1 MAINMQGSWT
11 VSVKSK
17 EATLPQRF
25 IIAGA
30 DCGNGTYDG
39 DLSTLPVTVSGNN
52 WSITIQNDPGTGFV
66 DSGTRTTPPAISA
79 GQFQFEVESD
89 DAVGDEDFNDL
100 ILKCTRKECAE
111 VPKKLGE
118 ICPPRQWE
126 RDNICDTYILTYRY
140 NIRVENQL
148 VETTL
153 RYKVVRCTEGYVLS
167 DLLNSITLF
176 PGEEVFMST
185 RSQHTTNRFT
195 EDKSFS
201 ASQVSRSSDRLWM
214 ETYKTAATDFIS
226 TERATSRTAANSSF
240 SQTSGGGSAG
250 IDLGFFEIGGGV
262 SHVSGEFDANSS
274 AEFTNALHQHLETSF
289 HQTNQVVRDSMSIN
303 ITQVNSHREATSERD
318 DELKVATRRFKNLNQ
333 CHTVTHYFY
342 QIAKRQRVKI
352 VLLSR
357 TFRVLN
363 RFANT
368 AVNIKPHD
376 LSLSTNVV
384 VTPLQPGTG
393 AAVASVAL
401 VAQPQFVTL
410 QRATADQLNLQRIG
424 AVSQAEFE
432 ADEKTRIKAITQ
444 VNKLLATQTVEF
456 IFEQVSTIPTE
467 ALYVESELG
476 KCLLCEP
483 YVVCKQK
490 LDLERTR
497 LENLKLSREIDI
509 LEKHKDYRCCDEE
522 EPVDQTEQ

>member
-17 EATLPQRF
+17 ESDLPQRF

-30 DCGNGTYDG
+30 DTGNGTYVG
-39 DLSTLPVTVSGNN
+39 DPSTPPVAASGNN
-52 WSITIQNDPGTGFV
+52 WSITTQNDPGTGFV
-66 DSGTRTTPPAISA
+66 DSGARITPPVNLA
-79 GQFQFEVESD
+79 GQFQFDIESN
-89 DAVGDEDFNDL
+89 DAFADEDFNDL
-100 ILKCTRKECAE
+100 ILKCSRKECAE
-111 VPKKLGE
+111 LPKKLGE
-118 ICPPRQWE
+118 VCPPRQWV

-140 NIRVENQL
+140 NVRVENQL
-148 VETTL
+148 VECTL
-153 RYKVVRCTEGYVLS
+153 RYKVERCTEDYVLG
-167 DLLNSITLF
+167 DLLNSVTLF

-185 RSQHTTNRFT
+185 RSRHTTTRFT

-214 ETYKTAATDFIS
+214 ETYKTAATDFVS
-226 TERATSRTAANSSF
+226 TEKATSKTSAHSSF
-240 SQTSGGGSAG
+240 SQTGASGSAG
-250 IDLGFFEIGGGV
+250 LDLGFVEIGGGV

-289 HQTNQVVRDSMSIN
+289 HQTNQVARDSSSIS

-318 DELKVATRRFKNLNQ
+318 DELKVATRRFKNINQ

-352 VLLSR
+352 TLLGR
-357 TFRVLN
+357 TCRALN

-368 AVNIKPHD
+368 AVNIKPLD
-376 LSLSTNVV
+376 LSLATNVV
-384 VTPLQPGTG
+384 VTPQQPVTG
-393 AAVASVAL
+393 VTVGAVAL
-401 VAQPQFVTL
+401 VAQPQFATL
-410 QRATADQLNLQRIG
+410 QRATLDQLNLQKLGI
-424 AVSQAEFE
+424 VSQTEFE
-432 ADEKTRIKAITQ
+432 ADEKARIKAVNQ
-444 VNKLLATQTVEF
+444 ANKLLATQPVEF
-456 IFEQVSTIPTE
+456 TFEQVSIIPTE

-497 LENLKLSREIDI
+497 LENLKLCRETEI

-522 EPVDQTEQ
+522 TPAEE